1 MHCSF
6 NINKNDESLQL
17 IYNEEKIYI
26 KINSN
31 KISEERLNSKE
42 SFVFKYLIE
51 NSSIS
56 NPQSA
61 RDVEESFKLHF
72 DEEFSLYALKNIIAS
87 IRKKYR
93 NLCNKAKINSNSEL
107 ISNLY
112 KVGYFIDLDKSSEN
126 CIAPK
131 HNITPFKPNHIELL
145 KLMINTYQKDLIK
158 ALITVVTISSFFLF
172 AIYFFQI
179 LYTTKIASEYSENTK
194 LIAEEVMN
202 YGCGS
207 QVSVHALRHSLN
219 IDSVLLTTPYR
230 SCYISKTRSEMV
242 KLDQID
248 DFYNSAD
255 FSYSHFADHEHN
267 IDLTVRIS
275 KRPIEARYKNSL
287 LPLLVDSVSIQKNDH
302 DILNLGESNQPIYQT
317 SLSTGASITF
327 YSDNVVEL
335 WAALA
340 LLLATLLYRSYILG
354 FITYMY
360 RWRHISFEEEPIIN
374 TKDNTVLYYEL
385 LSRVHNVGVLSFI
398 NTMRR
403 TNLLTFHTIL
413 IIETVKNAKLNNNH
427 EIYGVNVCP
436 SALVGSNFS
445 KLKEHLD
452 AMEANEFVVEITE
465 YSNIGYGCEVIDNI
479 KAIKKL
485 GITIA
490 LDDFG
495 TGNNNIE
502 IIGIIS
508 PTYLK
513 LDRCFVKDIESGE
526 HHQGVL
532 LNISEIGRLSN
543 ITMIYEGVETRR
555 QQYILCQLG
564 YNLHQGY
571 LYSRPNNSKEITS
584 DPI

>member
-6 NINKNDESLQL
+6 NINNNNESLQL

-26 KINSN
+26 KRDSN
-31 KISEERLNSKE
+31 KISEETLNSKE

-51 NSSIS
+51 HSSIS

-93 NLCNKAKINSNSEL
+93 SLCKKAKVDNNSEL

-112 KVGYFIDLDKSSEN
+112 KVGYFIDLDKSSTN
-126 CIAPK
+126 RIAPK
-131 HNITPFKPNHIELL
+131 YDINQFKPSQFEML
-145 KLMINTYQKDLIK
+145 KLMFNTYHRELIK
-158 ALITVVTISSFFLF
+158 ALIAVFTISSFFLF
-172 AIYFFQI
+172 VVYFFQI
-179 LYTTKIASEYSENTK
+179 LYTTKIANEYSENTK
-194 LIAEEVMN
+194 HIAAEVMD
-202 YGCGS
+202 YGCDSHGA
-207 QVSVHALRHSLN
+207 VHSLRHSLN
-219 IDSVLLTTPYR
+219 LDSVVMTTPYG
-230 SCYISKTRSEMV
+230 SCYISKTRSKMIELNQV
-242 KLDQID
+242 D
-248 DFYNSAD
+248 DFYDSAD
-255 FSYSHFADHEHN
+255 FAYSRFIDTEHD
-267 IDLTVRIS
+267 IEMVARIS
-275 KRPIEARYKNSL
+275 KRSIEARYNNSL
-287 LPLLVDSVSIQKNDH
+287 LPLLVDSISIQKNGNY
-302 DILNLGESNQPIYQT
+302 ILNLGEESKSIYQT
-317 SLSTGASITF
+317 SLPTGATITF
-327 YSDNVVEL
+327 YSDDIVAL
-335 WAALA
+335 WIALS
-340 LLLATLLYRSYILG
+340 LILATLLYRSYILG
-354 FITYMY
+354 FVIYLF
-360 RWRHISFEEEPIIN
+360 RWKHISFEEEPIIN
-374 TKDNTVLYYEL
+374 TEDNSVLYYEL
-385 LSRVHNVGVLSFI
+385 LSRVRNVGVLSFI

-413 IIETVKNAKLNNNH
+413 LIETVRKAKLNNSH

-436 SALVGSNFS
+436 SALVGSNFAR
-445 KLKEHLD
+445 LREHLA

-479 KAIKKL
+479 KDIKKL

-502 IIGIIS
+502 IINVIS
-508 PTYLK
+508 PAYLK

-571 LYSRPNNSKEITS
+571 LYSRPNDSKEQ
-584 DPI
+584 

>member
-6 NINKNDESLQL
+6 NINNNNESLQL

-26 KINSN
+26 KRDSN
-31 KISEERLNSKE
+31 KISEETLNSKE

-51 NSSIS
+51 HSSIS

-93 NLCNKAKINSNSEL
+93 SLCKKAKVDNNSEL

-112 KVGYFIDLDKSSEN
+112 KVGYFIDLDKSSTN
-126 CIAPK
+126 RIAPK
-131 HNITPFKPNHIELL
+131 YDINQFKPSQFEMLKLMFNTYHRELL
-145 KLMINTYQKDLIK
+145 K
-158 ALITVVTISSFFLF
+158 ALIAVFTISSFFLF
-172 AIYFFQI
+172 VVYFFQI
-179 LYTTKIASEYSENTK
+179 LYTTKIANEYSENTK
-194 LIAEEVMN
+194 HIAAEVMD
-202 YGCGS
+202 YGCDSHGA
-207 QVSVHALRHSLN
+207 VHSLRHSLN
-219 IDSVLLTTPYR
+219 LDSVVMTTPYG
-230 SCYISKTRSEMV
+230 SCYISKTRSKMIELNQV
-242 KLDQID
+242 D
-248 DFYNSAD
+248 DFYDSAD
-255 FSYSHFADHEHN
+255 FAYSRFMDTEHD
-267 IDLTVRIS
+267 IEMVARIS
-275 KRPIEARYKNSL
+275 KRSIEARYKNSL
-287 LPLLVDSVSIQKNDH
+287 LPLLVDSISIQKNGYY
-302 DILNLGESNQPIYQT
+302 ILNLGEESKSIYQT
-317 SLSTGASITF
+317 SLPTGATITF
-327 YSDNVVEL
+327 YSDDIVAL
-335 WAALA
+335 WIALS
-340 LLLATLLYRSYILG
+340 LILATLLYRSYILG
-354 FITYMY
+354 FVIYLF
-360 RWRHISFEEEPIIN
+360 RWKHISFEEEPIIN
-374 TKDNTVLYYEL
+374 TEDNSVLYYEL
-385 LSRVHNVGVLSFI
+385 LSRVRNVGVLSFI

-413 IIETVKNAKLNNNH
+413 LIETVRKAKLNNSH

-436 SALVGSNFS
+436 SALVGSNFAR
-445 KLKEHLD
+445 LREHLA

-465 YSNIGYGCEVIDNI
+465 YSNIGYGCEFIDNI
-479 KAIKKL
+479 KDIKKL

-502 IIGIIS
+502 IINVIS

-571 LYSRPNNSKEITS
+571 LYSRPNDSKEQ
-584 DPI
+584 

>member
-6 NINKNDESLQL
+6 NINNNNESLQL

-26 KINSN
+26 KRDSN
-31 KISEERLNSKE
+31 KISEETLNSKE

-51 NSSIS
+51 HSSIS

-93 NLCNKAKINSNSEL
+93 SLCKKAKVDNNSEL

-112 KVGYFIDLDKSSEN
+112 KVGYFIDLDKSSTN
-126 CIAPK
+126 RIAPK
-131 HNITPFKPNHIELL
+131 YDINQFKPSQFEML
-145 KLMINTYQKDLIK
+145 KLMFNTYHRELIK
-158 ALITVVTISSFFLF
+158 ALIAVFTISSFFLF
-172 AIYFFQI
+172 VVYFFQI
-179 LYTTKIASEYSENTK
+179 LYTTKIANEYSENTK
-194 LIAEEVMN
+194 HIAAEVMD
-202 YGCGS
+202 YGCDSHGA
-207 QVSVHALRHSLN
+207 VHSLRHSLN
-219 IDSVLLTTPYR
+219 LDSVVMTTPYG
-230 SCYISKTRSEMV
+230 SCYISKTRSKMIE
-242 KLDQID
+242 LDQVD
-248 DFYNSAD
+248 DFYDSAD
-255 FSYSHFADHEHN
+255 FAYSRFIDTEHD
-267 IDLTVRIS
+267 IEMIVRIS
-275 KRPIEARYKNSL
+275 KRSIEARYKNSL
-287 LPLLVDSVSIQKNDH
+287 LPLLVDSISIQKNGYY
-302 DILNLGESNQPIYQT
+302 ILNLGEESKSIYQT
-317 SLSTGASITF
+317 SLPTGATITF
-327 YSDNVVEL
+327 YSDDIVAL
-335 WAALA
+335 WIALS
-340 LLLATLLYRSYILG
+340 LILATLLYRSYILG
-354 FITYMY
+354 FVIYLF
-360 RWRHISFEEEPIIN
+360 RWKHISFEEEPIIN
-374 TKDNTVLYYEL
+374 TEDNSVLYYEL
-385 LSRVHNVGVLSFI
+385 LSRVRNVGVLSFI
-398 NTMRR
+398 NAMRR

-413 IIETVKNAKLNNNH
+413 LIETVRKAKLNNSH

-436 SALVGSNFS
+436 SALVGSNFAR
-445 KLKEHLD
+445 LREHLV

-479 KAIKKL
+479 KDIKKL

-502 IIGIIS
+502 IINVIS

-571 LYSRPNNSKEITS
+571 LYSRPQSTT
-584 DPI
+584 DG

>member
-6 NINKNDESLQL
+6 NINNNNESLQL

-26 KINSN
+26 KRDSN
-31 KISEERLNSKE
+31 KISEETLNSKE

-51 NSSIS
+51 HSSIS

-93 NLCNKAKINSNSEL
+93 SLCKKAKVDNNSEL

-112 KVGYFIDLDKSSEN
+112 KVGYFIDLDKSSTN
-126 CIAPK
+126 RIAPK
-131 HNITPFKPNHIELL
+131 YDINQFKPSQFEML
-145 KLMINTYQKDLIK
+145 KLMFNTYHRELIK
-158 ALITVVTISSFFLF
+158 ALIAVFTISSFFLF
-172 AIYFFQI
+172 VVYFSQI
-179 LYTTKIASEYSENTK
+179 LYTTKIANEYSENTK
-194 LIAEEVMN
+194 HIAAEVMD
-202 YGCGS
+202 YGCDSHGA
-207 QVSVHALRHSLN
+207 VHSLRHSLN
-219 IDSVLLTTPYR
+219 LDSVVMTTPYD
-230 SCYISKTRSEMV
+230 SCYISKTRSKMIE
-242 KLDQID
+242 LNQLD
-248 DFYNSAD
+248 DFYDSAD
-255 FSYSHFADHEHN
+255 FAYSRFMDTEHD
-267 IDLTVRIS
+267 IEMVARIS
-275 KRPIEARYKNSL
+275 KRSIEARYKNSL
-287 LPLLVDSVSIQKNDH
+287 LPLLVDSISIQKNGYH
-302 DILNLGESNQPIYQT
+302 ILNLGEESKSIYQT
-317 SLSTGASITF
+317 SLPTGATITF
-327 YSDNVVEL
+327 YSDDIVAL
-335 WAALA
+335 WIALS
-340 LLLATLLYRSYILG
+340 LILATLLYRSYILG
-354 FITYMY
+354 FVIYLF
-360 RWRHISFEEEPIIN
+360 RWKHISFEEEPIIN
-374 TKDNTVLYYEL
+374 TEDNCVLYYEL
-385 LSRVHNVGVLSFI
+385 LSRVRNVGVLSFI

-413 IIETVKNAKLNNNH
+413 LIETVRKAKLNNSH

-436 SALVGSNFS
+436 SALVGSNFAR
-445 KLKEHLD
+445 LREHLA

-479 KAIKKL
+479 KDIKML

-502 IIGIIS
+502 IINVIS
-508 PTYLK
+508 PAYLK

-571 LYSRPNNSKEITS
+571 LYSRPNDSKEQ
-584 DPI
+584 

>member
-6 NINKNDESLQL
+6 NINNNNESLQL

-26 KINSN
+26 KNDSN
-31 KISEERLNSKE
+31 KISEESLNSKE

-51 NSSIS
+51 HSSIS

-72 DEEFSLYALKNIIAS
+72 DEEFRLYALKNIIAS

-93 NLCNKAKINSNSEL
+93 NLCKKAKIDNNSEL

-112 KVGYFIDLDKSSEN
+112 KVGYFIDLDKSSTN
-126 CIAPK
+126 SIAPK
-131 HNITPFKPNHIELL
+131 YDINRFKPSQIEML
-145 KLMINTYQKDLIK
+145 KLMFKTYHRELIK
-158 ALITVVTISSFFLF
+158 ALIAVLTISSFCLF
-172 AIYFFQI
+172 VVYFFQI
-179 LYTTKIASEYSENTK
+179 LYTTKIADEYSENTK
-194 LIAEEVMN
+194 HIAQEIMDYSCNNE
-202 YGCGS
+202 GA
-207 QVSVHALRHSLN
+207 VHSLRHSLN
-219 IDSVLLTTPYR
+219 LDSVIMTTSR
-230 SCYISKTRSEMV
+230 GSCYISKTRSKIV
-242 KLDQID
+242 DLDQVD
-248 DFYNSAD
+248 DFYDSAD
-255 FSYSHFADHEHN
+255 FAYSRFADTKRD

-275 KRPIEARYKNSL
+275 KRSIEARYNNSL
-287 LPLLVDSVSIQKNDH
+287 LPLLVDSVSIQKNGYY
-302 DILNLGESNQPIYQT
+302 ILNLGEESKAIYQA
-317 SLSTGASITF
+317 SLPTGATIAF
-327 YSDNVVEL
+327 YSDDIVAL
-335 WAALA
+335 WAALS
-340 LLLATLLYRSYILG
+340 LILATLLYRSYILG
-354 FITYMY
+354 FVIYMF
-360 RWRHISFEEEPIIN
+360 RWKNISFEEEPIIN
-374 TKDNTVLYYEL
+374 TEDNSVLYYEL
-385 LSRVHNVGVLSFI
+385 LSRVRNVGVLSFI

-403 TNLLTFHTIL
+403 SNLLTFHTIL
-413 IIETVKNAKLNNNH
+413 IIETVRRAKLNNSH

-436 SALVGSNFS
+436 SALVGSNFA
-445 KLKEHLD
+445 KLKEHLVM
-452 AMEANEFVVEITE
+452 MEANEFVVEITE

-479 KAIKKL
+479 KDVKKL

-502 IIGIIS
+502 IINVIS

-571 LYSRPNNSKEITS
+571 LYSRPQSTT
-584 DPI
+584 DG

>member
-6 NINKNDESLQL
+6 NINNNNESLQL

-26 KINSN
+26 KRDSN
-31 KISEERLNSKE
+31 KISEETLNSKE

-51 NSSIS
+51 HSSIS

-93 NLCNKAKINSNSEL
+93 SLCKKAKVDNNSEL

-112 KVGYFIDLDKSSEN
+112 KVGYFIDLDKSSTN
-126 CIAPK
+126 RIAPK
-131 HNITPFKPNHIELL
+131 YDINQFKPSQFEML
-145 KLMINTYQKDLIK
+145 KLMFNTYHRELIK
-158 ALITVVTISSFFLF
+158 ALITVFTISSFFLF
-172 AIYFFQI
+172 VVYFFQI
-179 LYTTKIASEYSENTK
+179 LYTTKIANEYSENTK
-194 LIAEEVMN
+194 HIAAEVMD
-202 YGCGS
+202 YGCDSHGA
-207 QVSVHALRHSLN
+207 VHSLRHSLN
-219 IDSVLLTTPYR
+219 LDSVVMTTPYG
-230 SCYISKTRSEMV
+230 SCYISKTRSKMIE
-242 KLDQID
+242 LDQID
-248 DFYNSAD
+248 DFYDSAD
-255 FSYSHFADHEHN
+255 FVYSRFIDTEHD
-267 IDLTVRIS
+267 IEMIVRIS
-275 KRPIEARYKNSL
+275 KRSIEARYKNSL
-287 LPLLVDSVSIQKNDH
+287 LPLLVDSISIQKNGYY
-302 DILNLGESNQPIYQT
+302 ILNLGEESKSIYQT
-317 SLSTGASITF
+317 SLPTGATITF
-327 YSDNVVEL
+327 YSDDIVAL
-335 WAALA
+335 WIALS
-340 LLLATLLYRSYILG
+340 LILATLLYRSYILG
-354 FITYMY
+354 FVIYLF
-360 RWRHISFEEEPIIN
+360 RWKHISFEEEPIIN
-374 TKDNTVLYYEL
+374 TEDNSVLYYEL
-385 LSRVHNVGVLSFI
+385 LSRVRNVGVLSFI

-413 IIETVKNAKLNNNH
+413 LIETVRKAKLNNSH

-436 SALVGSNFS
+436 SALVGSNFAR
-445 KLKEHLD
+445 LREHLA

-479 KAIKKL
+479 KDIKKL

-502 IIGIIS
+502 IINVIS

-571 LYSRPNNSKEITS
+571 LYSRPNDSKEQ
-584 DPI
+584 

>member
-6 NINKNDESLQL
+6 NINNNNESLQL

-26 KINSN
+26 KRDSN
-31 KISEERLNSKE
+31 KISEETLNSKE

-51 NSSIS
+51 HSSIS

-93 NLCNKAKINSNSEL
+93 SLCKKAKVDNNSEL

-112 KVGYFIDLDKSSEN
+112 KVGYFIDLDKSSTN
-126 CIAPK
+126 RIAPK
-131 HNITPFKPNHIELL
+131 YDINQFKPSQFEML
-145 KLMINTYQKDLIK
+145 KLMFNTYHRELIK
-158 ALITVVTISSFFLF
+158 ALIAVFTISSFFLF
-172 AIYFFQI
+172 VVYFSQI
-179 LYTTKIASEYSENTK
+179 LYTTKIANEYSENTK
-194 LIAEEVMN
+194 HIAAEVMD
-202 YGCGS
+202 YGCDSHGA
-207 QVSVHALRHSLN
+207 VHSLRHSLN
-219 IDSVLLTTPYR
+219 LDSVVMTTPYD
-230 SCYISKTRSEMV
+230 SCYISKTRSKMIE
-242 KLDQID
+242 LNQLD
-248 DFYNSAD
+248 DFYDSAD
-255 FSYSHFADHEHN
+255 FAYSRFMDTEHD
-267 IDLTVRIS
+267 IEMVARIS
-275 KRPIEARYKNSL
+275 KRSIEARYKNSL
-287 LPLLVDSVSIQKNDH
+287 LPLLVDSISIQKNGYH
-302 DILNLGESNQPIYQT
+302 ILNLGEESKSIYQT
-317 SLSTGASITF
+317 SLPTGATITF
-327 YSDNVVEL
+327 YSDDIVAL
-335 WAALA
+335 WIALS
-340 LLLATLLYRSYILG
+340 LILATLLYRSYILG
-354 FITYMY
+354 FVIYLF
-360 RWRHISFEEEPIIN
+360 RWKHISFEEEPIIN
-374 TKDNTVLYYEL
+374 TEDNCVLYYEL
-385 LSRVHNVGVLSFI
+385 LSRVRNVGVLSFI

-403 TNLLTFHTIL
+403 TNLLIFHTIL
-413 IIETVKNAKLNNNH
+413 LIETVRKAKLNNSH

-436 SALVGSNFS
+436 SALVGSNFAR
-445 KLKEHLD
+445 LREHLA

-479 KAIKKL
+479 KDIKKL

-502 IIGIIS
+502 IINVIS
-508 PTYLK
+508 PAYLK

-571 LYSRPNNSKEITS
+571 LYSRPNDSKEQ
-584 DPI
+584 

>member
-6 NINKNDESLQL
+6 NINNNNESLQL

-26 KINSN
+26 KRDSN
-31 KISEERLNSKE
+31 KISEETLNSKE

-51 NSSIS
+51 HSSIS

-93 NLCNKAKINSNSEL
+93 NLCKKAKIDNNSEL

-112 KVGYFIDLDKSSEN
+112 KVGYFIDLDKSSTN
-126 CIAPK
+126 CVAPK
-131 HNITPFKPNHIELL
+131 YDINQFKPSQIEML
-145 KLMINTYQKDLIK
+145 KMMFNTYHRELIK
-158 ALITVVTISSFFLF
+158 ALITVFTISSFFLF
-172 AIYFFQI
+172 VVYFFQI
-179 LYTTKIASEYSENTK
+179 LYTTKIANEYSENTK
-194 LIAEEVMN
+194 HIAAEVMD
-202 YGCGS
+202 YSCDSHGA
-207 QVSVHALRHSLN
+207 VHSLRHSLN
-219 IDSVLLTTPYR
+219 LDSVVMTTPYD
-230 SCYISKTRSEMV
+230 SCYISKTRSKMIE
-242 KLDQID
+242 LNQLD
-248 DFYNSAD
+248 DFYDSAD
-255 FSYSHFADHEHN
+255 FAYSRFMDTEHD
-267 IDLTVRIS
+267 IEMVARIS
-275 KRPIEARYKNSL
+275 KRSIEARYKNSL
-287 LPLLVDSVSIQKNDH
+287 LPLLVDSISIQKNGYH
-302 DILNLGESNQPIYQT
+302 ILNLGEESKSIYQPP
-317 SLSTGASITF
+317 LPTGATITF
-327 YSDNVVEL
+327 YSDDIVAL
-335 WAALA
+335 WIALS
-340 LLLATLLYRSYILG
+340 LILATLLYRSYILG
-354 FITYMY
+354 FVIYLF
-360 RWRHISFEEEPIIN
+360 RWKHISFEEEPIIN
-374 TKDNTVLYYEL
+374 TEDNCVLYYEL
-385 LSRVHNVGVLSFI
+385 LSRVRNVGVLSFI

-413 IIETVKNAKLNNNH
+413 LIETVRKAKLNNSH

-436 SALVGSNFS
+436 SALVGSNFAR
-445 KLKEHLD
+445 LREHLA

-479 KAIKKL
+479 KDIKKL

-502 IIGIIS
+502 IINVIS
-508 PTYLK
+508 PAYLK

-571 LYSRPNNSKEITS
+571 LYSRPNDSKEQ
-584 DPI
+584 

>member
-6 NINKNDESLQL
+6 NINNNNESLQL

-26 KINSN
+26 KRDSN
-31 KISEERLNSKE
+31 KISEETLNSKE

-51 NSSIS
+51 HSSIS

-93 NLCNKAKINSNSEL
+93 SLCKKAKVDNNSEL

-112 KVGYFIDLDKSSEN
+112 KVGYFIDLDKSSTN
-126 CIAPK
+126 RIAPK
-131 HNITPFKPNHIELL
+131 YDINQFKPSQFEML
-145 KLMINTYQKDLIK
+145 KLMFNTYHRELIK
-158 ALITVVTISSFFLF
+158 ALIAVFTISSFFLF
-172 AIYFFQI
+172 VVYFSQI
-179 LYTTKIASEYSENTK
+179 LYTTKIANEYSENTK
-194 LIAEEVMN
+194 HIAAEVMD
-202 YGCGS
+202 YGCDSHGA
-207 QVSVHALRHSLN
+207 VHSLRHSLN
-219 IDSVLLTTPYR
+219 LDSVVMTTPYD
-230 SCYISKTRSEMV
+230 SCYISKTRSKMIE
-242 KLDQID
+242 LNQLD
-248 DFYNSAD
+248 DFYDSAD
-255 FSYSHFADHEHN
+255 FAYSRFMDTEHD
-267 IDLTVRIS
+267 IEMVARIS
-275 KRPIEARYKNSL
+275 KRSIEARYKNSL
-287 LPLLVDSVSIQKNDH
+287 LPLLVDSISIQKNGYH
-302 DILNLGESNQPIYQT
+302 ILNLGEESKSIYQT
-317 SLSTGASITF
+317 SLPTGATITF
-327 YSDNVVEL
+327 YSDDIVAL
-335 WAALA
+335 WIALS
-340 LLLATLLYRSYILG
+340 LILATLLYRSYILG
-354 FITYMY
+354 FVIYLF
-360 RWRHISFEEEPIIN
+360 RWKHISFEEEPIIN
-374 TKDNTVLYYEL
+374 TEDNCVLYYEL
-385 LSRVHNVGVLSFI
+385 LSRVRNVGVLSFI

-413 IIETVKNAKLNNNH
+413 LIETVRKAKLNNSH

-436 SALVGSNFS
+436 SALVGSNFAR
-445 KLKEHLD
+445 LREHLA

-479 KAIKKL
+479 KDIKKL

-502 IIGIIS
+502 IINVIS
-508 PTYLK
+508 PAYLK

-571 LYSRPNNSKEITS
+571 LYSQPNDSEEQ
-584 DPI
+584 

>member
-6 NINKNDESLQL
+6 NINNNNESLQL

-26 KINSN
+26 KNDSN
-31 KISEERLNSKE
+31 KISEESLNSKE

-51 NSSIS
+51 HSSIS

-93 NLCNKAKINSNSEL
+93 NLCKKAKIDNNSEL

-112 KVGYFIDLDKSSEN
+112 KVGYFIDLDKSSTN
-126 CIAPK
+126 SIAPK
-131 HNITPFKPNHIELL
+131 YDINRFKPSQIEVL
-145 KLMINTYQKDLIK
+145 KLMFKTYHRELIK
-158 ALITVVTISSFFLF
+158 ALIAVLTISSFCLF
-172 AIYFFQI
+172 VVYFFQI
-179 LYTTKIASEYSENTK
+179 LYTTKIADEYSENTK
-194 LIAEEVMN
+194 HIAQEIMDYSCNNE
-202 YGCGS
+202 GA
-207 QVSVHALRHSLN
+207 VHSLRHSLN
-219 IDSVLLTTPYR
+219 LDSVIMTTSR
-230 SCYISKTRSEMV
+230 GSCYISKTRSKIV
-242 KLDQID
+242 DLDQVD
-248 DFYNSAD
+248 DFYDSAD
-255 FSYSHFADHEHN
+255 FAYSRFADTKRD

-275 KRPIEARYKNSL
+275 KRSIEARYNNSL
-287 LPLLVDSVSIQKNDH
+287 LPLLVDSVSIQKNGYY
-302 DILNLGESNQPIYQT
+302 ILNLGEESKAIYQA
-317 SLSTGASITF
+317 SLPTGATITF
-327 YSDNVVEL
+327 YSDDIVAL
-335 WAALA
+335 WAALS
-340 LLLATLLYRSYILG
+340 LILATLLYRSYILG
-354 FITYMY
+354 FVIYMF
-360 RWRHISFEEEPIIN
+360 RWKNISFEEEPIIN
-374 TKDNTVLYYEL
+374 TEDNSVLYYEL
-385 LSRVHNVGVLSFI
+385 LSRVRNVGVLSFI

-403 TNLLTFHTIL
+403 SNLLTFHTIL
-413 IIETVKNAKLNNNH
+413 IIETVRRTKLNNSH

-436 SALVGSNFS
+436 SALVGSNFA
-445 KLKEHLD
+445 KLKEHLVM
-452 AMEANEFVVEITE
+452 MEANEFVVEITE

-479 KAIKKL
+479 KDVKKL

-502 IIGIIS
+502 IINVIS

-571 LYSRPNNSKEITS
+571 LYSRPQSTT
-584 DPI
+584 DG

>member
-6 NINKNDESLQL
+6 NINNNNESLQL

-26 KINSN
+26 KRDSN
-31 KISEERLNSKE
+31 KISEETLNSKE
-42 SFVFKYLIE
+42 SFVLKFLLE
-51 NSSIS
+51 HSSIS

-93 NLCNKAKINSNSEL
+93 SLCKKANVNNKNEL

-112 KVGYFIDLDKSSEN
+112 KVGYFIDLDKSSTN
-126 CIAPK
+126 RIAPK
-131 HNITPFKPNHIELL
+131 YNINQFKPSHKDVL
-145 KLMINTYQKDLIK
+145 KLMFNAYQKELIRS
-158 ALITVVTISSFFLF
+158 LILVFTVSSIILF
-172 AIYFFQI
+172 VVYFFQI
-179 LYTTKIASEYSENTK
+179 LYTTKIADEYSQNTK
-194 LIAEEVMN
+194 EIAEEVMS
-202 YGCGS
+202 YGCNNEGT
-207 QVSVHALRHSLN
+207 VHALRHSLN
-219 IDSVLLTTPYR
+219 LDSVVMTTPLG
-230 SCYISKTRSEMV
+230 SCYVSKTRSKIVE
-242 KLDQID
+242 LDQID
-248 DFYNSAD
+248 DFYDSAD
-255 FSYSHFADHEHN
+255 FAYSRFTDPEHD

-275 KRPIEARYKNSL
+275 KGSIEARYRNSL
-287 LPLLVDSVSIQKNDH
+287 LPLLVDSVSIQKNGYY
-302 DILNLGESNQPIYQT
+302 ILNLGENSKSIYQAPLP
-317 SLSTGASITF
+317 SGASITF
-327 YSDNVVEL
+327 YSNDIAAL
-335 WAALA
+335 WVTLA
-340 LLLATLLYRSYILG
+340 LLLATLLYHSYILG
-354 FITYMY
+354 FVVYIL
-360 RWRHISFEEEPIIN
+360 RWKNISFEEEPIIN
-374 TKDNTVLYYEL
+374 TEDSSVLYYEL
-385 LSRVHNVGVLSFI
+385 LSRVRNVGVLDFI

-403 TNLLTFHTIL
+403 INLLTFHTIL
-413 IIETVKNAKLNNNH
+413 LIETVKNAKANNSH

-436 SALVGSNFS
+436 SALVGTNFE
-445 KLKEHLD
+445 KIRHHLA

-479 KAIKKL
+479 RDIKKL

-502 IIGIIS
+502 IISIIS

-526 HHQGVL
+526 HHQAVL

-571 LYSRPNNSKEITS
+571 LYSRPSNSEE
-584 DPI
+584 

>member
-6 NINKNDESLQL
+6 NINNNNESLQL

-26 KINSN
+26 KRDSN
-31 KISEERLNSKE
+31 KISEETLNSKE

-51 NSSIS
+51 HSSIS

-93 NLCNKAKINSNSEL
+93 SLCKKAKVDNNSEL

-112 KVGYFIDLDKSSEN
+112 KVGYFIDLDKSSTN
-126 CIAPK
+126 RIAPK
-131 HNITPFKPNHIELL
+131 YDINQFKPSQFEML
-145 KLMINTYQKDLIK
+145 KLMFNTYHRELIK
-158 ALITVVTISSFFLF
+158 ALIAVFTISSFFLF
-172 AIYFFQI
+172 VVYFSQI
-179 LYTTKIASEYSENTK
+179 LYTTKIANEYSENTK
-194 LIAEEVMN
+194 HIAAEVMD
-202 YGCGS
+202 YGCDSHGA
-207 QVSVHALRHSLN
+207 VHSLRHSLN
-219 IDSVLLTTPYR
+219 LDSVVMTTPYD
-230 SCYISKTRSEMV
+230 SCYISKTRSKMIE
-242 KLDQID
+242 LNQLD
-248 DFYNSAD
+248 DFYDSAD
-255 FSYSHFADHEHN
+255 FAYSRFMDTEHD
-267 IDLTVRIS
+267 IEMVARIS
-275 KRPIEARYKNSL
+275 KRSIEARYKNSL
-287 LPLLVDSVSIQKNDH
+287 LPLLVDSISIQKNGYH
-302 DILNLGESNQPIYQT
+302 ILNLGEESKSIYQT
-317 SLSTGASITF
+317 SLPTGATITF
-327 YSDNVVEL
+327 YSDDIVAL
-335 WAALA
+335 WIALS
-340 LLLATLLYRSYILG
+340 LILATLLYRSYILG
-354 FITYMY
+354 FVIYLF
-360 RWRHISFEEEPIIN
+360 RWKHISFEEEPIIN
-374 TKDNTVLYYEL
+374 TEDNCVLYYEL
-385 LSRVHNVGVLSFI
+385 LSRVRNVGVLSFI

-413 IIETVKNAKLNNNH
+413 LIETVRKAKLNNSH

-436 SALVGSNFS
+436 SALVGSNFAR
-445 KLKEHLD
+445 LREHLA

-479 KAIKKL
+479 KDIKKL

-502 IIGIIS
+502 IINVIS
-508 PTYLK
+508 PAYLK

-571 LYSRPNNSKEITS
+571 LYSRPNDSTEQ
-584 DPI
+584 

>member
-6 NINKNDESLQL
+6 NINNNNESLQL

-26 KINSN
+26 KRDSN
-31 KISEERLNSKE
+31 KISEETLNSKE

-51 NSSIS
+51 HSSIS

-93 NLCNKAKINSNSEL
+93 SLCKKAKVDNNSEL

-112 KVGYFIDLDKSSEN
+112 KVGYFIDLDKSSTN
-126 CIAPK
+126 RIAPK
-131 HNITPFKPNHIELL
+131 YDINQFKPSQFEML
-145 KLMINTYQKDLIK
+145 KLMFNTYHRELIK
-158 ALITVVTISSFFLF
+158 ALITVFTISSFFLF
-172 AIYFFQI
+172 VVYFFQI
-179 LYTTKIASEYSENTK
+179 LYTTKIANEYSENTK
-194 LIAEEVMN
+194 HIAAEVMD
-202 YGCGS
+202 YGCDSHGA
-207 QVSVHALRHSLN
+207 VHSLRHSLN
-219 IDSVLLTTPYR
+219 LDSVVMTTPYG
-230 SCYISKTRSEMV
+230 SCYISKTRSKMIE
-242 KLDQID
+242 LDQVD
-248 DFYNSAD
+248 DFYDSAD
-255 FSYSHFADHEHN
+255 FAYSRFIDTEHD
-267 IDLTVRIS
+267 IEMIVRIS
-275 KRPIEARYKNSL
+275 KRSIEARYKNSL
-287 LPLLVDSVSIQKNDH
+287 LPLLVDSISIQKNGYY
-302 DILNLGESNQPIYQT
+302 ILNLGEESKSIYQT
-317 SLSTGASITF
+317 SLPTGATITF
-327 YSDNVVEL
+327 YSDDIVAL
-335 WAALA
+335 WIALS
-340 LLLATLLYRSYILG
+340 LILATLLYRSYILG
-354 FITYMY
+354 FVIYLF
-360 RWRHISFEEEPIIN
+360 RWKHISFEEEPIIN
-374 TKDNTVLYYEL
+374 TEDNSVLYYEL
-385 LSRVHNVGVLSFI
+385 LSRVRNVGVLSFI

-413 IIETVKNAKLNNNH
+413 LIETVRKAKLNNSH

-436 SALVGSNFS
+436 SALVGSNFAR
-445 KLKEHLD
+445 LREHLA

-479 KAIKKL
+479 KDIKKL

-502 IIGIIS
+502 IINVIS

-571 LYSRPNNSKEITS
+571 LYSRPQSTT
-584 DPI
+584 DG

>member
-6 NINKNDESLQL
+6 NINNNNESLQL

-26 KINSN
+26 KRDSN
-31 KISEERLNSKE
+31 KISEETLNSKE

-51 NSSIS
+51 HSSIS

-93 NLCNKAKINSNSEL
+93 NLCKKAKIDNNSEL

-112 KVGYFIDLDKSSEN
+112 KVGYFIDLDKSSTN
-126 CIAPK
+126 CVAPK
-131 HNITPFKPNHIELL
+131 YDINQFKPSQIEML
-145 KLMINTYQKDLIK
+145 KMMFNTYHRELIK
-158 ALITVVTISSFFLF
+158 ALITVFTISSFFLF
-172 AIYFFQI
+172 VVYFFQI
-179 LYTTKIASEYSENTK
+179 LYTTKIANEYSENTK
-194 LIAEEVMN
+194 HIAAEVMD
-202 YGCGS
+202 YSCDSHGA
-207 QVSVHALRHSLN
+207 VHSLRHSLN
-219 IDSVLLTTPYR
+219 LDSVVMTTPYD
-230 SCYISKTRSEMV
+230 SCYISKTRSKMIE
-242 KLDQID
+242 LNQLD
-248 DFYNSAD
+248 DFYDSAD
-255 FSYSHFADHEHN
+255 FAYSRFMDTEHD
-267 IDLTVRIS
+267 IEMVARIS
-275 KRPIEARYKNSL
+275 KRSIEARYKNSL
-287 LPLLVDSVSIQKNDH
+287 LPLLVDSISIQKNGYH
-302 DILNLGESNQPIYQT
+302 ILNLGEESKSIYQT
-317 SLSTGASITF
+317 PLPTGATITF
-327 YSDNVVEL
+327 YSDDIVAL
-335 WAALA
+335 WIALS
-340 LLLATLLYRSYILG
+340 LILATLLYRSYILG
-354 FITYMY
+354 FVIYLF
-360 RWRHISFEEEPIIN
+360 RWKHISFEEEPIIN
-374 TKDNTVLYYEL
+374 TEDNCVLYYEL
-385 LSRVHNVGVLSFI
+385 LSRVRNVGVLSFI

-413 IIETVKNAKLNNNH
+413 LIETVRKAKLNNSH

-436 SALVGSNFS
+436 SALVGSNFAR
-445 KLKEHLD
+445 LREHLA

-479 KAIKKL
+479 KDIKKL

-502 IIGIIS
+502 IINVIS
-508 PTYLK
+508 PAYLK

-571 LYSRPNNSKEITS
+571 LYSRPNDSKEQ
-584 DPI
+584 

>member
-6 NINKNDESLQL
+6 NINNNNESLQL

-26 KINSN
+26 KRDSN
-31 KISEERLNSKE
+31 KISEETLNSKE

-51 NSSIS
+51 HSSIS

-93 NLCNKAKINSNSEL
+93 SLCKKAKVDNNSEL

-112 KVGYFIDLDKSSEN
+112 KVGYFIDLDKSSTN
-126 CIAPK
+126 RIAPK
-131 HNITPFKPNHIELL
+131 YDINQFKPSQFEML
-145 KLMINTYQKDLIK
+145 KLMFNTYHRELIK
-158 ALITVVTISSFFLF
+158 ALIAVFTISSFFLF
-172 AIYFFQI
+172 VVYFSQI
-179 LYTTKIASEYSENTK
+179 LYTTKIANEYSENTK
-194 LIAEEVMN
+194 HIAAEVMD
-202 YGCGS
+202 YGCDSHGA
-207 QVSVHALRHSLN
+207 VHSLRQSLN
-219 IDSVLLTTPYR
+219 LDSVVMTTPYD
-230 SCYISKTRSEMV
+230 SCYISKTRSKMIE
-242 KLDQID
+242 LNQLD
-248 DFYNSAD
+248 DFYDSAD
-255 FSYSHFADHEHN
+255 FAYSRFMDTEHD
-267 IDLTVRIS
+267 IEMVARIS
-275 KRPIEARYKNSL
+275 KRSIEARYKNSL
-287 LPLLVDSVSIQKNDH
+287 LPLLVDSISIQKNGYH
-302 DILNLGESNQPIYQT
+302 ILNLGEESKSIYQT
-317 SLSTGASITF
+317 SLPTGATITF
-327 YSDNVVEL
+327 YSDDIVAL
-335 WAALA
+335 WIALS
-340 LLLATLLYRSYILG
+340 LILATLLYRSYILG
-354 FITYMY
+354 FVIYLF
-360 RWRHISFEEEPIIN
+360 RWKHISFEEEPIIN
-374 TKDNTVLYYEL
+374 TEDNCVLYYEL
-385 LSRVHNVGVLSFI
+385 LSRVRNVGVLSFI

-413 IIETVKNAKLNNNH
+413 LIETVRKAKLNNSH

-436 SALVGSNFS
+436 SALVGSNFAR
-445 KLKEHLD
+445 LREHLA

-479 KAIKKL
+479 KDIKKL

-502 IIGIIS
+502 IINVIS
-508 PTYLK
+508 PAYLK

-571 LYSRPNNSKEITS
+571 LYSRPNDSKEQ
-584 DPI
+584 

>member
-6 NINKNDESLQL
+6 NINNNNESLQL

-26 KINSN
+26 KIDSN
-31 KISEERLNSKE
+31 KISEESLNSKE

-61 RDVEESFKLHF
+61 RDVEESFKAHF

-93 NLCNKAKINSNSEL
+93 SLCKKAKVNNNNEL

-112 KVGYFIDLDKSSEN
+112 KVGYFIDLDKSSTN
-126 CIAPK
+126 RIAPK
-131 HNITPFKPNHIELL
+131 YNINQFKPNHIEML
-145 KLMINTYQKDLIK
+145 KLMLNTYHRDFIR
-158 ALITVVTISSFFLF
+158 ALILVFTVSSFILF
-172 AIYFFQI
+172 VVYLFQI
-179 LYTTKIASEYSENTK
+179 LYTTKIADEYSENTK
-194 LIAEEVMN
+194 QIAEEVMS
-202 YGCGS
+202 YGCESEGA
-207 QVSVHALRHSLN
+207 VHAMRHSLN
-219 IDSVLLTTPYR
+219 LDSVVMTTPR
-230 SCYISKTRSEMV
+230 GSCYISTTRSKMV
-242 KLDQID
+242 DLDRID
-248 DFYNSAD
+248 EFYDSLDFAYSR
-255 FSYSHFADHEHN
+255 FSFPEED
-267 IDLTVRIS
+267 IDLIARIS
-275 KRPIEARYKNSL
+275 KRAIEARYRNSL
-287 LPLLVDSVSIQKNDH
+287 LPLLVDSVAIQKNGFH
-302 DILNLGESNQPIYQT
+302 ILNLGENSQSIYQT
-317 SLSTGASITF
+317 TLPTGATITF
-327 YSDNVVEL
+327 YSDDIVAL
-335 WAALA
+335 WVALS
-340 LLLATLLYRSYILG
+340 LLLATLLYHSYIVG
-354 FITYMY
+354 FVVYML

-374 TKDNTVLYYEL
+374 TEDNSVLYYEL
-385 LSRVHNVGVLSFI
+385 LTRVRNVGVLSFI
-398 NTMRR
+398 DTMRR

-413 IIETVKNAKLNNNH
+413 IIETVRNAKSHNSH

-436 SALVGSNFS
+436 SSLVGTNFE
-445 KLKEHLD
+445 KVKEHLM

-479 KAIKKL
+479 KEIKKL

-502 IIGIIS
+502 IISAID

-543 ITMIYEGVETRR
+543 ITMIYEGVETRK

-571 LYSRPNNSKEITS
+571 LYSRPQSTTN
-584 DPI
+584 

>member
-6 NINKNDESLQL
+6 NINNNNESLQL

-26 KINSN
+26 KNNSN
-31 KISEERLNSKE
+31 KISEESLNSKE

-51 NSSIS
+51 HSSIS

-93 NLCNKAKINSNSEL
+93 NLCKKAKVDNNSEL

-112 KVGYFIDLDKSSEN
+112 KVGYFIDLDKSSTN
-126 CIAPK
+126 CVAPK
-131 HNITPFKPNHIELL
+131 YDINQFKPSQIEML
-145 KLMINTYQKDLIK
+145 KMMFNTYHRELIK
-158 ALITVVTISSFFLF
+158 ALITVFTISSFFLF
-172 AIYFFQI
+172 VVYFFQI
-179 LYTTKIASEYSENTK
+179 LYTTKIADEYSENTK
-194 LIAEEVMN
+194 HIAEEIML
-202 YGCGS
+202 YGCDNQGA
-207 QVSVHALRHSLN
+207 VHSLRHSLN
-219 IDSVLLTTPYR
+219 LDSVIMTTSYG
-230 SCYISKTRSEMV
+230 SCYISKTRSKMV
-242 KLDQID
+242 DLDQVD
-248 DFYNSAD
+248 DFYDSAD
-255 FSYSHFADHEHN
+255 FAYSRFADTKHD

-275 KRPIEARYKNSL
+275 TRSIEARYKNSL
-287 LPLLVDSVSIQKNDH
+287 LPLLVDSVSIQKNGYY
-302 DILNLGESNQPIYQT
+302 ILNLGEESKAIYQT
-317 SLSTGASITF
+317 SLPTGATITF
-327 YSDNVVEL
+327 YSDDITVL
-335 WAALA
+335 WTALS
-340 LLLATLLYRSYILG
+340 LILATLLYRSYILG
-354 FITYMY
+354 FMIYLF
-360 RWRHISFEEEPIIN
+360 RWKHISFEEEPIIN
-374 TKDNTVLYYEL
+374 TEDNSVLYYEL
-385 LSRVHNVGVLSFI
+385 LSRVRNVGVLSFI

-413 IIETVKNAKLNNNH
+413 LIETVRKAKLHNSH

-436 SALVGSNFS
+436 SALVGSNFAR
-445 KLKEHLD
+445 LREHLA

-465 YSNIGYGCEVIDNI
+465 YSNTGYGCEVIDNI
-479 KAIKKL
+479 KDIKKL

-502 IIGIIS
+502 IINVIS
-508 PTYLK
+508 PAYLK

-571 LYSRPNNSKEITS
+571 LYSRPNDSEEQ
-584 DPI
+584 

>member
-6 NINKNDESLQL
+6 NINNNNESLQL

-26 KINSN
+26 KRDSN
-31 KISEERLNSKE
+31 KISEETLNSKE

-51 NSSIS
+51 HSSIS

-93 NLCNKAKINSNSEL
+93 SLCKKAKVDNNSEL

-112 KVGYFIDLDKSSEN
+112 KVGYFIDLDKSSTN
-126 CIAPK
+126 RIAPK
-131 HNITPFKPNHIELL
+131 YDINQFKPSQFEML
-145 KLMINTYQKDLIK
+145 KLMFNTYHRELIK
-158 ALITVVTISSFFLF
+158 ALIAVFTISSFFLF
-172 AIYFFQI
+172 VVYFSQI
-179 LYTTKIASEYSENTK
+179 LYTTKIANEYSENTK
-194 LIAEEVMN
+194 HIAAEVMD
-202 YGCGS
+202 YGCDSHGA
-207 QVSVHALRHSLN
+207 VHSLRHSLN
-219 IDSVLLTTPYR
+219 LDSVVMTTPYD
-230 SCYISKTRSEMV
+230 SCYISKTRSKMIE
-242 KLDQID
+242 LNQLD
-248 DFYNSAD
+248 DFYDSAD
-255 FSYSHFADHEHN
+255 FAYSRFMDTEHD
-267 IDLTVRIS
+267 IEMVARIS
-275 KRPIEARYKNSL
+275 KRSIEARYKNSL
-287 LPLLVDSVSIQKNDH
+287 LPLLVDSISIQKNGYH
-302 DILNLGESNQPIYQT
+302 ILNLGEESKSIYQT
-317 SLSTGASITF
+317 SLPTGATITF
-327 YSDNVVEL
+327 YSDDIVAL
-335 WAALA
+335 WIALS
-340 LLLATLLYRSYILG
+340 LILATLLYRSYILG
-354 FITYMY
+354 FVIYLF
-360 RWRHISFEEEPIIN
+360 RWKHISFEEEPIIN
-374 TKDNTVLYYEL
+374 TEDNCVLYYEL
-385 LSRVHNVGVLSFI
+385 LSRVRNVGVLSFI

-413 IIETVKNAKLNNNH
+413 LIETVRKAKLNNSH

-436 SALVGSNFS
+436 SALVGSNFAR
-445 KLKEHLD
+445 LREHLA

-479 KAIKKL
+479 KDIKKL

-502 IIGIIS
+502 IINVIS
-508 PTYLK
+508 PAYLK

-571 LYSRPNNSKEITS
+571 LYSRPNDSKEQ
-584 DPI
+584 

>member
-6 NINKNDESLQL
+6 NINNNNESLQL
-17 IYNEEKIYI
+17 IYNKEKIYI
-26 KINSN
+26 KRDSN
-31 KISEERLNSKE
+31 KISEETLNSKE

-51 NSSIS
+51 HSSIS

-93 NLCNKAKINSNSEL
+93 SLCKKAKVDNNSEL

-112 KVGYFIDLDKSSEN
+112 KVGYFIDLDKSSTN
-126 CIAPK
+126 RIAPK
-131 HNITPFKPNHIELL
+131 YDINQFKPSQVEML
-145 KLMINTYQKDLIK
+145 KLMFNTYHRELIK
-158 ALITVVTISSFFLF
+158 ALITVFTISSFFLF
-172 AIYFFQI
+172 VVYFFQI
-179 LYTTKIASEYSENTK
+179 LYTTKIANEYSENTK
-194 LIAEEVMN
+194 HIAAEVMD
-202 YGCGS
+202 YGCDS
-207 QVSVHALRHSLN
+207 QGAVHSLRHSLN
-219 IDSVLLTTPYR
+219 LDSVVMATPHG
-230 SCYISKTRSEMV
+230 SCYISKTRSKMIE
-242 KLDQID
+242 LDQAD
-248 DFYNSAD
+248 DFYDGAD
-255 FSYSHFADHEHN
+255 FAYSRFIDTEHD
-267 IDLTVRIS
+267 IEMVARIS
-275 KRPIEARYKNSL
+275 KRSIEARYKNSL
-287 LPLLVDSVSIQKNDH
+287 LPLLVDSISIQKNGYY
-302 DILNLGESNQPIYQT
+302 ILNLGEESKVIYQT
-317 SLSTGASITF
+317 SLPTGATITF
-327 YSDNVVEL
+327 FSDDIVAL
-335 WAALA
+335 WIALS
-340 LLLATLLYRSYILG
+340 LITATLLYRSYILG
-354 FITYMY
+354 FVIYLC
-360 RWRHISFEEEPIIN
+360 RWQHISFEEEPIIN
-374 TKDNTVLYYEL
+374 TEDNSVLYYEL
-385 LSRVHNVGVLSFI
+385 LSRVRNVGVLSFI

-413 IIETVKNAKLNNNH
+413 LIETVRNAKLNNSH

-436 SALVGSNFS
+436 SALVGNNFS
-445 KLKEHLD
+445 KLKVHLD

-571 LYSRPNNSKEITS
+571 LYSRPNESKEQ
-584 DPI
+584 

>member
-6 NINKNDESLQL
+6 NINNNNESLQL

-26 KINSN
+26 KRNSN
-31 KISEERLNSKE
+31 KISEETLNSKE

-51 NSSIS
+51 HSSIS

-93 NLCNKAKINSNSEL
+93 SLCKKAKVDNNSEL

-112 KVGYFIDLDKSSEN
+112 KVGYFIDLDKSSTN
-126 CIAPK
+126 RIAPK
-131 HNITPFKPNHIELL
+131 YDINQFKPSQFEML
-145 KLMINTYQKDLIK
+145 KLMFNTYHRELIK
-158 ALITVVTISSFFLF
+158 ALIAVFTISSFFLF
-172 AIYFFQI
+172 VVYFFQI
-179 LYTTKIASEYSENTK
+179 LYTTKIANEYSENTK
-194 LIAEEVMN
+194 HIAAEVMD
-202 YGCGS
+202 YGCDSHGA
-207 QVSVHALRHSLN
+207 VHSLRHSLN
-219 IDSVLLTTPYR
+219 LDSVVMTTPYG
-230 SCYISKTRSEMV
+230 SCYISKTRSKMIE
-242 KLDQID
+242 LDQVD
-248 DFYNSAD
+248 DFYDSAD
-255 FSYSHFADHEHN
+255 FAYSRFIDTEHD
-267 IDLTVRIS
+267 IEMIVRIS
-275 KRPIEARYKNSL
+275 KRSIEARYKNSL
-287 LPLLVDSVSIQKNDH
+287 LPLLVDSISIKKNGYY
-302 DILNLGESNQPIYQT
+302 ILNLGEESKSIYQT
-317 SLSTGASITF
+317 SLPTGATITF
-327 YSDNVVEL
+327 YSDDIVAL
-335 WAALA
+335 WIALS
-340 LLLATLLYRSYILG
+340 LILATLLYRSYILG
-354 FITYMY
+354 FVIYLF
-360 RWRHISFEEEPIIN
+360 RWKHISFEEEPIIN
-374 TKDNTVLYYEL
+374 TEDNSVLYYEL
-385 LSRVHNVGVLSFI
+385 LSRVRNVGVLSFI

-413 IIETVKNAKLNNNH
+413 LIETVRKAKLNNSH

-436 SALVGSNFS
+436 SALVGSNFAR
-445 KLKEHLD
+445 LREHLA

-479 KAIKKL
+479 KDIKKL

-502 IIGIIS
+502 IINVIS

-571 LYSRPNNSKEITS
+571 LYSRPQSTT
-584 DPI
+584 DA